1 MVLTVKDFLDTW
13 MSRAHP
19 LVTVDIG
26 AEMGLLTMAVG
37 TDALF
42 GNNLGPQAVRVREA
56 WRLVMDHLVGR
67 MLNPFRLPEQVP
79 IPTHLAYQKSL
90 GLLNETIYN
99 VISNHRASA

>member
-56 WRLVMDHLVGR
+56 WPLVMDHLVGR